1 MSTIK
6 NKINVLI
13 IDDCPEDLF
22 VYKNFLQKNEEI
34 TFIIEECETGEEGME
49 TCKTS
54 KPDCLLLDYN
64 LPDLDGLEILSELA
78 PLSFPV
84 IMLTGEGTQQIAV
97 QALKNGAQDYLIKG
111 EITPSN
117 LTQSIITA
125 VKMFKIES
133 ERQRFAE
140 ELKRS
145 NQALEDF
152 ANIASHDLQEPL
164 RKIHTYAEKIKEL
177 SEGVIDERCRD
188 YLNRLQSSTER
199 MSQFIEDLLK
209 FSMVT
214 TTTKPFK
221 PVDLNG
227 VIKLVLSDLEITILN
242 KQAQVN
248 IMQLPVIET
257 DRSQI
262 YQLFLNLVA
271 NGLKF
276 NKSDTPVIDITCQ
289 KGTNNYWEIRVKDN
303 GIGLENKFKEKIFKP
318 FFRIHGRSDYKGTG
332 TGLAICKKLVER
344 HHGTISV
351 ESEPEKGT
359 TFIII
364 LPEKNSQEE
373 QV

>member
-164 RKIHTYAEKIKEL
+164 RKIHTYAEKIKAF
-177 SEGVIDERCRD
+177 SEAVIDERCRD